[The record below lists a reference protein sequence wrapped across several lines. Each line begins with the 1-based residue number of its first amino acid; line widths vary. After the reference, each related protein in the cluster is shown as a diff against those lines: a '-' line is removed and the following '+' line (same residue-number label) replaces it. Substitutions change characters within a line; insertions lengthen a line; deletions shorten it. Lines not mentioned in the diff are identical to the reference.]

1 MASFNK
7 VVLLGNLTRDVDLRY
22 APSGS
27 AIAEIGLA
35 VNHRYK
41 DSRSGEMKEEVTFID
56 ITFFGRTAEVAQQYL
71 AKGRPVLVEGRLK
84 FEQWADRD
92 TGAKRSKLKVIGET
106 LQLLGGRDSGRDGSS
121 RDAAQAENS
130 SLSPDEAIAAAEE
143 TPF

>member
-1 MASFNK
+1 
-7 VVLLGNLTRDVDLRY
+7 
-22 APSGS
+22 
-27 AIAEIGLA
+27 
-35 VNHRYK
+35 
-41 DSRSGEMKEEVTFID
+41 
-56 ITFFGRTAEVAQQYL
+56 VAQQYL

-84 FEQWADRD
+84 FEQWTDRE

-106 LQLLGGRDSGRDGSS
+106 LQLLGGRDAGRDGSS

>member
-84 FEQWADRD
+84 FEQWTDRE

-106 LQLLGGRDSGRDGSS
+106 LQLLGGRDAGRDGSS